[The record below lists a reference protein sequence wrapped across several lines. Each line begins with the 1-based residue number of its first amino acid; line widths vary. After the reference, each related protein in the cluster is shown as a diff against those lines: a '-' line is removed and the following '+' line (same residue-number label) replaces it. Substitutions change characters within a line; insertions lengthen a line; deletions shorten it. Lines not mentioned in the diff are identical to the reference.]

1 MKNYYTIDALEI
13 TQLEDKT
20 GAIFSGKITF
30 AQLLDIHRLTE
41 RKESL
46 MDPFGD
52 SPKRNFELEE
62 NDEFQRHLNQQK
74 LTSIRNYLKD
84 DFEGDE
90 KFNAIFPS
98 SVILSIDINDNNNDN
113 IQDSEIEKL
122 FTPELNSCFV
132 QKKGLISKIIIPKNN
147 RLCLIVDG
155 QHRFYGMKKYYD
167 DANDKVREE
176 LEKFEFISTFLI
188 GYDPYQVAKVFANV
202 NFNQKPV
209 NRSLYYDIFGS
220 SAEEKNEIQL
230 AHFLALHMQN
240 NEDSPLNGMIKLL
253 GKGFGLFS
261 QAFFVEKILIHFK
274 ESGVWYNLY
283 KNYTNDGE
291 LFLEIP
297 DFLFTYFEAIEFNY
311 SKSWPQK
318 EIRDEV
324 LVYSA
329 YNYESVLCKTTGIGA
344 YFRLIKDIY
353 PLVKDLN
360 KNEAKDVLNTL
371 FSKIKPEISVKLF
384 SKLGEYGQSGSE
396 GLQVKLYKHLKYK
409 YEL

>member
-1 MKNYYTIDALEI
+1 
-13 TQLEDKT
+13 
-20 GAIFSGKITF
+20 
-30 AQLLDIHRLTE
+30 
-41 RKESL
+41 
-46 MDPFGD
+46 
-52 SPKRNFELEE
+52 
-62 NDEFQRHLNQQK
+62 
-74 LTSIRNYLKD
+74 
-84 DFEGDE
+84 
-90 KFNAIFPS
+90 
-98 SVILSIDINDNNNDN
+98 
-113 IQDSEIEKL
+113 
-122 FTPELNSCFV
+122 
-132 QKKGLISKIIIPKNN
+132 
-147 RLCLIVDG
+147 
-155 QHRFYGMKKYYD
+155 
-167 DANDKVREE
+167 
-176 LEKFEFISTFLI
+176 
-188 GYDPYQVAKVFANV
+188 
-202 NFNQKPV
+202 
-209 NRSLYYDIFGS
+209 
-220 SAEEKNEIQL
+220 
-230 AHFLALHMQN
+230 
-240 NEDSPLNGMIKLL
+240 
-253 GKGFGLFS
+253 
-261 QAFFVEKILIHFK
+261 
-274 ESGVWYNLY
+274 LY